1 VSLLP
6 QTLDELSG
14 IYGVGQKKLENHGRQ
29 FLDVVIN
36 HVKKYE
42 IKNDPHSK

>member
-14 IYGVGQKKLENHGRQ
+14 IYGVGQKKLENYGNQ
-29 FLDVVIN
+29 FLDVVIK
-36 HVKKYE
+36 HIKKYE
-42 IKNDPHSK
+42 LGDLQKK